1 MAETIRTLSEYAGEL
16 LTELS
21 TVFEHVNQTEE
32 LLHALGWAAP
42 PGLDDIGLSALS
54 FSDVIGKLRTVL
66 DSTEAEQ
73 DNELLMA
80 QRIAELTLALGN
92 AVRDVRQFAAD
103 LPSNV
108 NGFDDFLSQS
118 GIV

>member
-42 PGLDDIGLSALS
+42 PGLDDIGLTLRHTGEITS
-54 FSDVIGKLRTVL
+54 FEEIRPVWLP
-66 DSTEAEQ
+66 
-73 DNELLMA
+73 
-80 QRIAELTLALGN
+80 RI
-92 AVRDVRQFAAD
+92 
-103 LPSNV
+103 LPV
-108 NGFDDFLSQS
+108 
-118 GIV
+118 